1 MIWRRPS
8 LINENFLLTI
18 LHENINNKTYI
29 LNKCQSIT
37 SPDYCNFVHKNGKN
51 KGYICGTISKHK
63 NGRCYTHSRNK
74 KYRKTKMFFEFNI
87 ITVILFIKLYKKQK
101 YISYKN
107 YENIFLNANYL
118 INIDII
124 IFQKE
129 TYNII
134 VNSLYINNEV
144 YHELDF
150 QKFKIVEKNKQIKIS
165 EINNS
170 LNQYKK
176 SKKKKKNKKNKKIL
190 KLIKNIKLDII
201 LEKLEHTFDF
211 FEGKDDKNDLYICLN
226 ILFKENKKLFIIFIN
241 IILSNVNLFF
251 KDINMNIFMNIWRNI
266 TEHKQYE
273 RVLIYSDIKDEDI
286 VGEVFSYVR
295 NNYELIPE
303 SNQIL
308 WIRNNSI
315 IPYYRKYNIK
325 FDKNGIKIYYFKDI
339 TNNNPLP
346 LHDLIILYY

>member
-1 MIWRRPS
+1 MFWKRPS
-8 LINENFLLTI
+8 LINEKFLLTI
-18 LHENINNKTYI
+18 LHGNNNNKTYI

-37 SPDYCNFVHKNGKN
+37 SVDYCDYVHKNGKN
-51 KGYICGTISKHK
+51 KGFICGTISKHK

-74 KYRKTKMFFEFNI
+74 KYKKTKMFFEFNI
-87 ITVILFIKLYKKQK
+87 RTVMLFINLYKKQK
-101 YISYKN
+101 YIPYKN
-107 YENIFLNANYL
+107 YENIFLNKNFL

-134 VNSLYINNEV
+134 INSLYINNKI

-150 QKFKIVEKNKQIKIS
+150 QNFKIVEKNQQIKNS
-165 EINNS
+165 VINNS
-170 LNQYKK
+170 LNQHKK
-176 SKKKKKNKKNKKIL
+176 SKRKKKNKNNKKIL
-190 KLIKNIKLDII
+190 KLNKNIKLDII
-201 LEKLEHTFDF
+201 LEKLEYTFDF
-211 FEGKDDKNDLYICLN
+211 FEEKNDKNDLYISLS

-241 IILSNVNLFF
+241 IILSNTNLFF
-251 KDINMNIFMNIWRNI
+251 KDINMDIFMNIWRNI
-266 TEHKQYE
+266 TDYREYE
-273 RVLIYSDIKDEDI
+273 RVLIYSDIKNEDI

-315 IPYYRKYNIK
+315 VPYYRKYNIK
-325 FDKNGIKIYYFKDI
+325 CDKKGIKIYYFKDI
-339 TNNNPLP
+339 NNNNPLP